1 VAPVGRRTV
10 RFVFVGLL
18 LLLGLCLRAGTAA
31 AAAPPD
37 HGPGGPILVITN
49 SASPFSSYYAEILRA
64 EGLNE
69 FTVTDISN
77 VTPSVLDAHD
87 VALLGDGAVGAGQAE
102 MLGDWVQA
110 GGNLIAMRPEPQLA
124 GLLGLTATQNTLA
137 NGYLQVNTGSGPG
150 AGIVGQTIQFHGTA
164 DRYTT
169 DGGTQTIATLFSDAT
184 TSTPNPAVTLR
195 SVGGNGGQAAAFTY
209 DLARSVVYTR
219 QGNPAWA
226 GDERDSA
233 VGGNQLIRSDDLFFG
248 AKPGDVQPDWVNLDK
263 VAIPQADEQQHLLA
277 NLIGQINKDRKP
289 LPRFWFLPRDKK
301 AAVVMTGDDHGNGG
315 TEGRFDQYEALSPN
329 GCSVAD
335 WECVRGTSYIFPN
348 VPTLTD
354 SEAAAFQT
362 QGFEIALHVNT
373 NCADWSSRA
382 QLESFYSSQLAE
394 LSANYPSLSQPA
406 TNRTHCIA
414 WSDWAT
420 QPKVELENGI
430 RLDTTYYY
438 WPPDW
443 VQDRPGLF
451 TGSGMP
457 MRFADEDGSMIDVY
471 QATTQMTDESGQSE
485 PFTVNSLLDN
495 ALGPQGYYGVFT
507 ANMHTDNASH
517 PGSDAIVAAAQ
528 SRGVPIVSARQMLQW
543 LDGRNGS
550 SFNSLSWNGN
560 DLDFTIDVG
569 AGANGLRGMVPTS
582 SSVGALTAVKRN
594 GTSIP
599 MTTQTIKGVD
609 YAFFDATAGSYEAT
623 YAVDDTA
630 PVISNLADAV
640 QTNGSATITWDT
652 NEASDSRVDYG
663 TNPSSLTS
671 SQQSSALVS
680 SHSVQLNGLDPNTT
694 YYYRVTSSDAAS
706 NSSTEPPGSQAP
718 RSFATPSTSLTDT
731 TADDFSA
738 GTPGTDTY
746 VSQMGNGEV
755 ILRPTVGEE
764 FSGGPSLPTG
774 WQSQQWSPPAGS
786 AIVLGGNL
794 VVDGSSAGP
803 IQTYGSGRSLE
814 LNATFGGANF
824 QHVGFGVDFNNDP
837 DWAMFSVKGDGT
849 FNARTNDG
857 ASQTETQL
865 PASLIGSPHRYRI
878 EWATTEVR
886 YVVDGDLVATHAAN
900 FGATQMRPL
909 ASDLSSGGNDVSVD
923 WLHLSPYPAAG
934 TFDSRVLDAGQQVD
948 WGPLGWTA
956 GLPNGTAVA
965 LSVRIGNTPTPDGSW
980 SNFTPIDTSGAD
992 VPGNSRYLQY
1002 RAQLSTNDPDD
1013 TPSLSEVAIGYIA
1026 GTDTTAPTIVHRIP
1040 ILNSTDADVGTD
1052 VAVQFSEPMDP
1063 STIDQ
1068 TSFRLRAQGAGSDV
1082 PATVTYSGATA
1093 TLNPD
1098 ADLAPGTVYH
1108 VTVAGSVKDANG
1120 NALGAD
1126 DTWTFTTAA
1135 ASLTDTTAAEFNA
1148 GGLGADTY
1156 VSETGN
1162 GEVTLRPTV
1171 GAEFSGGPP
1180 LPLGWSSATWESEG
1194 GGAGGTATVA
1204 GGALHVNGAYA
1215 STDQTFGPGHALE
1228 FVATFNGATFQHA
1241 GLSDNFQ
1248 SAFAIFSTKDSTSQ
1262 LYARTNFGSGSP
1274 TDTALSGS
1282 LIGTPH
1288 LYRIEWDTNQVRFF
1302 VDGSLVATHSGT
1314 FGTELRAVASDFT
1327 AGGPELSVDWIH
1339 LSPYP
1344 ASGTFDSRV
1353 FDAGQQV
1360 DWNALS
1366 WTADTPAG
1374 TRVALSVRT
1383 GNTPTPDGSWSG
1395 FNLVGSSG
1403 GSIGGNSRYLQ
1414 YRVEL
1419 SSSDQDRTPTLSD
1432 VTASYA
1438 ADTTPP
1444 SAPQITATDPASP
1457 ANDNDPK
1464 VKGTLEAGD
1473 PTTVKLYEN
1482 ASCQGT
1488 PDATGTAAE
1497 FTGAGIAVSVPDD
1510 STTTLSAQAADE
1522 VGNDSGCSDPFDY
1535 REDSTAPETQ
1545 IDSGPT
1551 GDISDPTPTFTF
1563 SAADEGSSFRCRFDS
1578 DPFAACSGPGA
1589 SHTPSSPLSDGRHT
1603 FQVRAIDAAQN
1614 SDQSPAS
1621 SDFTVDTT
1629 APAAPQITDT
1639 DPNSPANGNNPKVKG
1654 TAAAGST
1661 VKLYK
1666 TAGCTGAPVDQGT
1679 AAQFASPGLA
1689 ASVADN
1695 TTTSFRA
1702 TATDAAGNAS
1712 PCSVA
1717 RNYVEDSTAPET
1729 TITSGP
1735 SGTTTNKRP
1744 TFRFQSSQ
1752 SNSTFRCRFDSQPF
1766 AACSGPGA
1774 SHTPSTPLSNG
1785 PHSFEVR
1792 ATDQAKNTDPTPA
1805 KRTFTVVS

>member
-1 VAPVGRRTV
+1 V
-10 RFVFVGLL
+10 RFLFVGLL
-18 LLLGLCLRAGTAA
+18 LLLGLCLRAGAA
-31 AAAPPD
+31 EATPPPD
-37 HGPGGPILVITN
+37 QGPGGPILVISN

-87 VALLGDGAVGAGQAE
+87 VAILGDGALGAGQAQ
-102 MLGDWVQA
+102 MLDDWVQA

-124 GLLGLTATQNTLA
+124 GLLGLTDTPDTLA

-169 DGGTQTIATLFSDAT
+169 DGGTQTIVTLFSDAT

-248 AKPGDVQPDWVNLDK
+248 AKPEDAQPDWVNLDK

-277 NLIGQINKDRKP
+277 NLIGQMNKDRKP

-315 TEGRFDQYEALSPN
+315 TEGRFDQYEALSPD

-354 SEAAAFQT
+354 SEAAAFQA

-457 MRFADEDGSMIDVY
+457 MRFAQQDGSMIDVY

-485 PFTVNSLLDN
+485 PFTVNSLLDK

-599 MTTQTIKGVD
+599 TTTQTIKGVD

-640 QTNGSATITWDT
+640 KTNGSATIAWDT

-663 TNPSSLTS
+663 TNPNSLTS

-680 SHSVQLNGLDPNTT
+680 SHSVQLNGLDPDTT

-706 NSSTEPPGSQAP
+706 NSSTEPPGAQAP
-718 RSFATPSTSLTDT
+718 RSFTTPATSLTDT

-738 GTPGTDTY
+738 GIPGADAY
-746 VSQMGNGEV
+746 VSETGNGEV
-755 ILRPTVGEE
+755 ALRPTVGEE
-764 FSGGPSLPTG
+764 FSGGPSLPSG
-774 WQSQQWSPPAGS
+774 WQSQQWNPPAGS
-786 AIVLGGNL
+786 ATVSGGKL
-794 VVDGSSAGP
+794 VVDGSSAGTVH
-803 IQTYGSGRSLE
+803 TYGSGRSLE
-814 LNATFGGANF
+814 FNATFGGANF
-824 QHVGFGVDFNNDP
+824 QHVGFGVDFNDDP
-837 DWAMFSVKGDGT
+837 DWAMFSIKGDGT
-849 FNARTNDG
+849 FNARTNNG
-857 ASQTETQL
+857 GSQTETQL
-865 PASLIGSPHRYRI
+865 AGSLIGSPHRYRI
-878 EWATTEVR
+878 EWAATEVR
-886 YVVDGDLVATHAAN
+886 YFVDGNLVATHAAN
-900 FGATQMRPL
+900 FGATQMRAL
-909 ASDLSSGGNDVSVD
+909 ASDLNGGGTDVSLD

-934 TFDSRVLDAGQQVD
+934 TFDSRVFDAGQQVD
-948 WGPLGWTA
+948 WGPFGWTA
-956 GLPNGTAVA
+956 DLPDGTAVA
-965 LSVRIGNTPTPDGSW
+965 MSVRTGNTPAPDGSW
-980 SNFTPIDTSGAD
+980 SNFTPIATRGAD

-1013 TPSLSEVAIGYIA
+1013 TPSLSEVAIGYTA
-1026 GTDTTAPTIVHRIP
+1026 GADTTAPTIVHRSP
-1040 ILNSTDADVGTD
+1040 SPNSTDADAGTD

-1068 TSFRLRAQGAGSDV
+1068 SSFRLRAQGAGSDV
-1082 PATVTYSGATA
+1082 PATLTYSAATA
-1093 TLNPD
+1093 TLNPN

-1108 VTVAGSVKDANG
+1108 VTVGGSVKDANG

-1135 ASLTDTTAAEFNA
+1135 ASLTDTMAADFNA
-1148 GGLGADTY
+1148 GNPGADTY

-1162 GEVTLRPTV
+1162 GEVILRPTV
-1171 GAEFSGGPP
+1171 GAEFSGGPL
-1180 LPLGWSSATWESEG
+1180 LPLGWSSATWESQG
-1194 GGAGGTATVA
+1194 GGAGGSATLA

-1228 FVATFNGATFQHA
+1228 FVAIFNGATFQHA

-1282 LIGTPH
+1282 LVGTPH
-1288 LYRIEWDTNQVRFF
+1288 LYRLEWDTNQVRFF
-1302 VDGSLVATHSGT
+1302 VDGNLVATHSGT
-1314 FGTELRAVASDFT
+1314 FGTELRAIASDFT
-1327 AGGPELSVDWIH
+1327 AGGPELSVDWVH
-1339 LSPYP
+1339 VTPYP

-1360 DWNALS
+1360 DWNSLS
-1366 WTADTPAG
+1366 WTVDTPAG
-1374 TRVALSVRT
+1374 TGVALSVRT

-1395 FNLVGSSG
+1395 FNPVGSSG

-1414 YRVEL
+1414 YRAEL

-1438 ADTTPP
+1438 MDTTPP
-1444 SAPQITATDPASP
+1444 ATPQITDTDPGSP
-1457 ANDNDPK
+1457 ANDNNPK
-1464 VKGTLEAGD
+1464 VKGTLGAGD

-1482 ASCQGT
+1482 ATCQGA

-1510 STTTLSAQAADE
+1510 ATTTLSATAADP
-1522 VGNDSGCSDPFDY
+1522 VGNDSGCSDSFDY

-1551 GDISDPTPTFTF
+1551 GTTSNATPTFTF
-1563 SAADEGSSFRCRFDS
+1563 SAADEGSSFQCRLDS

-1589 SHTPSSPLSDGRHT
+1589 SHTPSSPLSDGPHT

-1614 SDQSPAS
+1614 PDQSPAS
-1621 SDFTVDTT
+1621 SDFTVDT
-1629 APAAPQITDT
+1629 APPAAPQITDT
-1639 DPNSPANGNNPKVKG
+1639 DPNSPANDNNPKVKG

-1666 TAGCTGAPVDQGT
+1666 TAGCTGAPVDSGS

-1712 PCSVA
+1712 PCSAA

-1729 TITSGP
+1729 TITGGP
-1735 SGTTTNKRP
+1735 SGSTTDNTP
-1744 TFRFQSSQ
+1744 TFTFTSSE
-1752 SNSTFRCRFDSQPF
+1752 SGSTFRCRFDSQAFGP
-1766 AACSGPGA
+1766 CSGPGA
-1774 SHTPSTPLSNG
+1774 SHTPATPLSSG
-1785 PHSFEVR
+1785 VHSFEVR
-1792 ATDQAKNTDPTPA
+1792 AIDRAKNPDPTPA
-1805 KRTFTVVS
+1805 KRTFTVVP